1 VFGDDVGD
9 NMVDDNVGDNMV
21 DDNVSYNMEVGDVV
35 DNMVD
40 DNVGDNMV
48 DDYVSYNMVDY
59 LFADEPLDR
68 YLLRLHSSCF
78 QQEYLYND

>member
-40 DNVGDNMV
+40 DYVGD
-48 DDYVSYNMVDY
+48 NMVDY